1 MKKRRGR
8 RSFWW
13 WSWLL
18 VLSTVGGV
26 VGGYIYGEK
35 VWEKSPKDYV
45 SSATLT
51 FYARPPFVARGLQA
65 QSDTSPI
72 ADANE
77 TAVMQD
83 AFSID
88 SLQNVIT
95 ELELSQK
102 WGMSTEEVMAF
113 LRDQVELVL
122 QRNKRELY
130 VVATLPDPTDS
141 ALVANAFANSI
152 PDRIKLVDDRLK
164 ALSEKKLESERVP
177 YVTAENEAREEL
189 QELLAEKDYR
199 VPLEPGVDLGAYLFD
214 ENIRDTHLRWETE
227 QENYKDIVKDQS
239 EYSKYWKRPVKP
251 TFVTQK
257 AMAPVTFSGPEVK
270 PFQTEWAL
278 YGLTVGLLAG
288 ILLMAIFWKIL
299 P

>member
-18 VLSTVGGV
+18 VLATIGGV
-26 VGGYIYGEK
+26 VGGYMYGEK
-35 VWEKSPKDYV
+35 VWEKAPKDYV

-51 FYARPPFVARGLQA
+51 FYARPPFVGRGLQA
-65 QSDTSPI
+65 PSETSPI

-88 SLQNVIT
+88 SLQYIIN

-102 WGMSTEEVMAF
+102 WTMSAEEAMTF
-113 LRDQVELVL
+113 LRDHVELVL
-122 QRNKRELY
+122 QRDKRELY
-130 VVATLPDPTDS
+130 VVATLPDPVDS

-164 ALSEKKLESERVP
+164 SLSENKLESERVP
-177 YVTAENEAREEL
+177 YVTAEREAREEL
-189 QELLAEKDYR
+189 QELLEAKDYR

-214 ENIRDTHLRWETE
+214 EEIRDAHLRWETE
-227 QENYKDIVKDQS
+227 LDNHKDIVKDQS
-239 EYSKYWKRPVKP
+239 EYSKYWERSVKP

-257 AMAPVTFSGPEVK
+257 AIAPANFSGPEVK

-278 YGLTVGLLAG
+278 YGLTGGLLAG
-288 ILLMAIFWKIL
+288 VLLMVIFWKIL